1 MFSLFRRETHPDLEK
16 ILLRLRLNAENNYRD
31 ATKEDLGELSTR
43 YEELKSAGK
52 LNDKQVDHYKE
63 VITTY
68 GVKLQNFSHKTQ
80 KVNAYSEKI

>member
-1 MFSLFRRETHPDLEK
+1 MFSFFKRETLPDLEK

-31 ATKEDLGELSTR
+31 ATKEDLEELKAR
-43 YEELKSAGK
+43 YEELKAAGK
-52 LNDKQVDHYKE
+52 LNQKQLDHYSE

-80 KVNAYSEKI
+80 KVNSYSEKL

>member
-1 MFSLFRRETHPDLEK
+1 MFSFFRRETHPDLEK

-52 LNDKQVDHYKE
+52 LNDKQIDHYRE

-80 KVNAYSEKI
+80 KVNAYSEKL

>member
-1 MFSLFRRETHPDLEK
+1 MFSFFRRETHPDLEK

-52 LNDKQVDHYKE
+52 LNDKQKARYSDLLA
-63 VITTY
+63 T
-68 GVKLQNFSHKTQ
+68 
-80 KVNAYSEKI
+80 YSERMKKFTHKDQTPYWTK

>member
-1 MFSLFRRETHPDLEK
+1 MFSSFRRETHPDLEK

-52 LNDKQVDHYKE
+52 LNDKQIDHYKE

-80 KVNAYSEKI
+80 KVGKYSEKL